1 VAGHPRENPVGGKLV
16 TTAVIAIAIAIAAV
30 GMAVGRF
37 VSQTANKR

>member
-37 VSQTANKR
+37 VSHRVDDR